1 VFVAE
6 DGGLT
11 SLEPRVNQ
19 PPTATPVA
27 FAANAGTIS
36 ALKYDLDRDHLWVG
50 TANGV
55 AQTDEGIDQIHR
67 FSPRVA
73 GGDPQLGYARG
84 FSMVGGLG
92 LRPDGVVYVVDD
104 PALLDPAEPLGT
116 GRMFQVGLPS
126 ATITRGPLNDAGEQA
141 SNRAF
146 TNDRTPTFEV
156 EGDFTRVDGATGTP
170 VLECKLSGQGI
181 TDPQWV
187 ACPEDGRFTPAEPLA
202 DGDYVL
208 AVRAKDGDAVGLV
221 EIHKFT
227 VDTVAPGTPAITS
240 PTQNELVPAKP
251 WFEFAAEA
259 DAKFECRW
267 DNDPFEACAQGYNK
281 EYATSGTHTV
291 QVRAIDRAGNASDAS
306 ATRTFRSAGIPSA
319 VTISSAPAALT
330 SNTGATFAFN
340 AGTAQGMVYE
350 CRLIGRSSV
359 WETCSSPKSYS
370 GLADGTYTFEVHA
383 QQVIGQFR
391 GDVTAVTRHTFRVD
405 TTAPTVNVIFPDQ
418 GELTG
423 PSPGIRMAASESGTT
438 LQCRI
443 DGAPFQACDTTRVF
457 SGLAEGEHTFEAF
470 ATDAAGNVGPVL
482 RRTFQVVA
490 GGNESAPAPVAAP
503 APQQPSIT
511 VTDATT
517 GQPLTIR
524 IADIDRRVNLAD
536 LQQAGVQVT
545 VIPPRGTQQ
554 IRFRIFR
561 AGGGQ
566 NRRGRAASVKGAAA
580 RKALATE
587 YRKVRGKKGK
597 INVTLRKKAVRR
609 LKPGRYVLE
618 VTSLGAKNKKVGKT
632 KKVTFT
638 VRR

>member
-1 VFVAE
+1 
-6 DGGLT
+6 
-11 SLEPRVNQ
+11 
-19 PPTATPVA
+19 
-27 FAANAGTIS
+27 
-36 ALKYDLDRDHLWVG
+36 
-50 TANGV
+50 
-55 AQTDEGIDQIHR
+55 
-67 FSPRVA
+67 
-73 GGDPQLGYARG
+73 
-84 FSMVGGLG
+84 
-92 LRPDGVVYVVDD
+92 
-104 PALLDPAEPLGT
+104 
-116 GRMFQVGLPS
+116 MFHVGLPS
-126 ATITRGPLNDAGEQA
+126 AKIARGPLNDAGEQA

-146 TNDRTPTFEV
+146 TTDRTPTFEV
-156 EGDFTRVDGATGTP
+156 EGDFTRVDGGTATP

-181 TDPQWV
+181 TAPRV
-187 ACPEDGRFTPAEPLA
+187 GHVPGGRPVHPGRRRSPTATTSWR
-202 DGDYVL
+202 
-208 AVRAKDGDAVGLV
+208 VRAKDGDAVSLV

-227 VDTVAPGTPAITS
+227 VDTVAPARSGGREPDPERTGPGEA
-240 PTQNELVPAKP
+240 LVRVHRRGGREVRVPLG
-251 WFEFAAEA
+251 
-259 DAKFECRW
+259 RRR
-267 DNDPFEACAQGYNK
+267 
-281 EYATSGTHTV
+281 
-291 QVRAIDRAGNASDAS
+291 VRALRAGLQQGVRERRARTPSRCGRSTAPATPSNASAE
-306 ATRTFRSAGIPSA
+306 RTFRTAGTPSA

-330 SNTGATFAFN
+330 RSTSATFAFN

-350 CRLIGRSSV
+350 CRLVGRSSV

-423 PSPGIRMAASESGTT
+423 PSPGIRMTASEGGS

-443 DGAPFQACDTTRVF
+443 DGAPFQACDSTRVF
-457 SGLAEGEHTFEAF
+457 SGLAQGEHTFEVF
-470 ATDAAGNVGPVL
+470 ATDAAGNVGPVT
-482 RRTFQVVA
+482 RRTFTVIS
-490 GGNESAPAPVAAP
+490 GGNESAPAPAP
-503 APQQPSIT
+503 APQEPSIT

-524 IADIDRRVNLAD
+524 ISDIDRRVNLAD

-561 AGGGQ
+561 AAGGGQ
-566 NRRGRAASVKGAAA
+566 RGRAASVTGSAA

-587 YRKVRGKKGK
+587 YKQVAGKKGK
-597 INVTLRKKAVRR
+597 VNVTLRKRAVRR

-618 VTSLGAKNKKVGKT
+618 LTSLDAKGKKVGGI